1 MKVEAQAGKL
11 GSAEPETWSPAKG
24 KGNRPPRLAYL
35 PRPDALPPM
44 RLDPIHRHAT
54 AASSSAGAPSQA
66 TSTTT
71 RVASRFQSRRASSR
85 VEESRGTLTAEEVLG
100 FRDEFP
106 ILDQSVYKD
115 KPLVYLDNAATSQKP
130 RRVLRAMEEY
140 YEEYNSNVHRGVHA
154 LSAKAT
160 DRYEQARDKVAAFVG
175 AGSSRD
181 VVFTRNASEAIN
193 LVAYTWGLDN
203 LGEGDEVVLTVA
215 EHHSNIVPWQM
226 LSQRNKFDVKF
237 AGLNPKTQS
246 LDLDG
251 LRNLI
256 TPKTK
261 LVSFGHV
268 SNVLGSVNP
277 VEEIVAA
284 ARQGAH
290 PDCKILLD
298 ACQSVP
304 HMPTSFPDLGVDFAV
319 CSGHKMCAPTG
330 IGFLWGKPEVLEAMP
345 PFMGG
350 GEMIQDVYQTHSTFA
365 KPPGKFEAGTPAIC
379 EAIGLGEACDYLA
392 EIGMGRVEE
401 FEHEIGAYM
410 YRELVEKIEGIEIYG
425 PSPDQAPRAALAAFN
440 VEGLHATDVSMILDQ
455 YGIAVRSGHHCTQPL
470 HQYLGINASARASL
484 YLYNTKEEVDQFV
497 SKLSETIE
505 FFRGG

>member
-1 MKVEAQAGKL
+1 MSTDDTETTLPQATR
-11 GSAEPETWSPAKG
+11 A
-24 KGNRPPRLAYL
+24 
-35 PRPDALPPM
+35 PM
-44 RLDPIHRHAT
+44 RHERREVVLTVLAHFDTAYIGAMAIVEQVTKLSRQELRFTLLDGEERTLDDPFL
-54 AASSSAGAPSQA
+54 
-66 TSTTT
+66 
-71 RVASRFQSRRASSR
+71 SR
-85 VEESRGTLTAEEVLG
+85 
-100 FRDEFP
+100 
-106 ILDQSVYKD
+106 
-115 KPLVYLDNAATSQKP
+115 KPLE
-130 RRVLRAMEEY
+130 LR
-140 YEEYNSNVHRGVHA
+140 
-154 LSAKAT
+154 L
-160 DRYEQARDKVAAFVG
+160 
-175 AGSSRD
+175 
-181 VVFTRNASEAIN
+181 
-193 LVAYTWGLDN
+193 
-203 LGEGDEVVLTVA
+203 EGDEVVLTVA

-237 AGLNPKTQS
+237 AGLDPKTQS

-410 YRELVEKIEGIEIYG
+410 YRELVEKIEGIKIYG

-470 HQYLGINASARASL
+470 MERFGVPATTRASCA
-484 YLYNTKEEVDQFV
+484 LYNTPEDIDSLVRALHRVNEIF
-497 SKLSETIE
+497 
-505 FFRGG
+505 G